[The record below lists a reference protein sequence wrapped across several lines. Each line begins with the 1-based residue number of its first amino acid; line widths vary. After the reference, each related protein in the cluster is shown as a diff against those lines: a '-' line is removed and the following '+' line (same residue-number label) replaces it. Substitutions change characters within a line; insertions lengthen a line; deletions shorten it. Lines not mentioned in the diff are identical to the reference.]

1 MNRRLVTRAVT
12 ALLAAL
18 IGLSGSTAATA
29 AGVKRIK
36 LGVVTWIG
44 YGPLYIAET
53 QELWKKHGLKVQL
66 QNFTDPA
73 LLPGAVMG
81 GALDGGFITYDQLVG
96 QVAKGDTMRA
106 VMPLDFSNGGDAVVA
121 TTDVKDIAG
130 IKGLKVAFA
139 PLSPSDFLLSFALR
153 RQGLKDTDIQPV
165 GAGPEAVP
173 AAMASGQVKVGVT
186 YEPMVSQIT
195 ASEGGKKFHVI
206 YSSRQSPGL
215 LSDVLV
221 FTDKAITTRP
231 DVIKAV
237 MRGYLDG
244 LDLIRRKP
252 KDAAKIIGKAL
263 GITPQEVLEQQQ
275 TIYALPLPEMLTAFT
290 KAPVPESFYTACAA
304 IADILRAKGQIAKPP
319 KCEDT
324 VDTRFIEALLAK

>member
-1 MNRRLVTRAVT
+1 MKRARTSISILATLAIT
-12 ALLAAL
+12 ALLALPGVA
-18 IGLSGSTAATA
+18 SAQA
-29 AGVKRIK
+29 VKRIK

-44 YGPLYIAET
+44 YGPLYIAESLD
-53 QELWKKHGLKVQL
+53 LWKKYGLKVQL

-121 TTDVKDIAG
+121 TVDIKDIASL
-130 IKGLKVAFA
+130 KGKKVAFA
-139 PLSPSDFLLSFALR
+139 PLSPSDFLLAFALR
-153 RQGLKDTDIQPV
+153 SQGMKDADIEAI

-195 ASEGGKKFHVI
+195 AMDGGKRFHVI
-206 YSSRQSPGL
+206 YSSKQSPGL

-221 FTDKAITTRP
+221 FTDKAMKTRP
-231 DVIKAV
+231 EVIKGV
-237 MRGYLDG
+237 MRGYLDA
-244 LDLIRRKP
+244 LEMIRTKP
-252 KDAAKIIGKAL
+252 KASAKIIAKVL
-263 GITPQEVLEQQQ
+263 GITEAEVLEQQG
-275 TIYALPLPEMLTAFT
+275 TIHALPLPEMITAFT
-290 KAPVPESFYTACAA
+290 QSPAPESFYTACAA
-304 IADILRAKGQIAKPP
+304 IGDILEAKGQIPRKPA
-319 KCEDT
+319 CEAT
-324 VDTRFIEALLAK
+324 METRFLKALAAK

>member
-1 MNRRLVTRAVT
+1 MKRRTWVKF
-12 ALLAAL
+12 AAL
-18 IGLSGSTAATA
+18 TLTAALALAGSTGASA
-29 AGVKRIK
+29 AGEKKIK

-53 QELWKKHGLKVQL
+53 LDLWKKYGLKVQL

-73 LLPGAVMG
+73 LLPGAIMG

-96 QVAKGDTMRA
+96 QVAKGDSMKA

-121 TTDVKDIAG
+121 TLDIKDIAG
-130 IKGLKVAFA
+130 VKGQKVAFA

-153 RQGLKDTDIQPV
+153 KQGLKDADIQAV
-165 GAGPEAVP
+165 GTGPEAVP

-206 YSSRQSPGL
+206 YSSKQSPGL

-221 FTDKAITTRP
+221 FTDKAMKTRQ
-231 DVIKAV
+231 DMIKAV

-244 LDLIRRKP
+244 LDMIRKKP

-263 GITPQEVLEQQQ
+263 GISEQEVLEQQQ
-275 TIYALPLPEMLTAFT
+275 TIYALSLPEMLTAFT
-290 KAPVPESFYTACAA
+290 KAPVPESFYTACSA
-304 IADILRAKGQIAKPP
+304 IADILQTKGQITKTPA
-319 KCEDT
+319 CENT
-324 VDTRFIEALLAK
+324 METRFIQALLAK

>member
-1 MNRRLVTRAVT
+1 MRRPRTPTTIIAALAIT
-12 ALLAAL
+12 ALLAL
-18 IGLSGSTAATA
+18 PGAASA
-29 AGVKRIK
+29 QAVKRIK

-44 YGPLYIAET
+44 YGPLYIAESLD
-53 QELWKKHGLKVQL
+53 LWKKYGLKVQL

-121 TTDVKDIAG
+121 TIDIKDISG
-130 IKGLKVAFA
+130 VKGKKVAFA
-139 PLSPSDFLLSFALR
+139 PLSPSDFLMAFALR
-153 RQGLKDTDIQPV
+153 SQGMKDADIEAI

-195 ASEGGKKFHVI
+195 AMDGGKRFHVI
-206 YSSRQSPGL
+206 YSSKQSPGL

-221 FTDKAITTRP
+221 FTDKAMKTRP
-231 DVIKAV
+231 DMIKGV
-237 MRGYLDG
+237 MRGYLDA
-244 LDLIRRKP
+244 LEMIRTKP
-252 KDAAKIIGKAL
+252 AESAKIIAKAL
-263 GITPQEVLEQQQ
+263 GITEAEVIEQQG
-275 TIYALPLPEMLTAFT
+275 TIHALPLPEMITAFT
-290 KAPVPESFYTACAA
+290 KSPAPESFYTACAA
-304 IADILRAKGQIAKPP
+304 IADILEAKGQIPRKPACENTMDMRFLKALAAK
-319 KCEDT
+319 
-324 VDTRFIEALLAK
+324 

>member
-1 MNRRLVTRAVT
+1 MRRRNWVKFAAVT
-12 ALLAAL
+12 LTAAL
-18 IGLSGSTAATA
+18 ALAGPTGASA
-29 AGVKRIK
+29 AGEKKIK

-53 QELWKKHGLKVQL
+53 LDLWKKYGLKVKL

-73 LLPGAVMG
+73 LLPGAIMG

-96 QVAKGDTMRA
+96 QVAKGDTMKA

-121 TTDVKDIAG
+121 TLDIKDIAG
-130 IKGLKVAFA
+130 VKGQKVAFA

-153 RQGLKDTDIQPV
+153 KQGLKDSDIQAV

-195 ASEGGKKFHVI
+195 SSEGGKKFHVI
-206 YSSRQSPGL
+206 YSSKQSPGL

-221 FTDKAITTRP
+221 FTDKSMKTRQ
-231 DVIKAV
+231 DMIKAV

-244 LDLIRRKP
+244 LDMIRKKP

-263 GITPQEVLEQQQ
+263 GISEQEVLEQQQ
-275 TIYALPLPEMLTAFT
+275 TIYALSLPEMLTAFT

-304 IADILRAKGQIAKPP
+304 IADILQTKGQIAKSPA
-319 KCEDT
+319 CENT
-324 VDTRFIEALLAK
+324 METRFIQALLAK